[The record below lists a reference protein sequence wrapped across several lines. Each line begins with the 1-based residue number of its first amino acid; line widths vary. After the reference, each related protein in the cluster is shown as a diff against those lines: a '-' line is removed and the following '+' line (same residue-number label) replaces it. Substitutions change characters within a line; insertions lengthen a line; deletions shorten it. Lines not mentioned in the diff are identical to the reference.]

1 MQTRSPI
8 KALTLQNQDLTEENN
23 VLSLKLKDAEEFID
37 FLQEEI
43 QKTKEAE
50 KISSKRNRS
59 EAAGKIAQKNGNVDR
74 EDEASLADQEM
85 SKIQIDFNYS
95 NLTDLAIVSTYRN
108 KNTRIQSQLEQLNQR
123 NLYLEGLIQ
132 ELRSRNSMLEHQNGN
147 YSYLPFLSIRTE
159 MLWI

>member
-23 VLSLKLKDAEEFID
+23 VLSLKLKDAKEFID

-50 KISSKRNRS
+50 KISSKRS
-59 EAAGKIAQKNGNVDR
+59 GTEAAGKIAQKNGNIDR

-147 YSYLPFLSIRTE
+147 YSYVPF
-159 MLWI
+159 